1 MRGRAR
7 ACGAGTI
14 INAISMGKGC
24 AFAIDLFTEAT
35 VEIGKDLR
43 GVGGEIEGGGDT
55 TLIKKCVELV
65 LNRFNC
71 DYGAYVR
78 TKSDIPMAKGLKS
91 SSAASNAV
99 VLATLSALGEHE
111 NLSEEDVI
119 NIGVDASIASNVTI
133 TGAYDDA
140 SSSLLGG
147 IILTDNYKREIIKK
161 VELERDVLILVPDED
176 SYTIKTDVRASRLVA
191 PWVKLAYDLALK
203 GEFERAMTLNG
214 FLYTSVLRFSQEP
227 ILNALAA
234 GAKGVTLSGTG
245 TSYVAWVDGEDKYK
259 LIEGWKKLGKIIDTR
274 INNEGAKI
282 ID

>member
-161 VELERDVLILVPDED
+161 VEMERDVLILVPAED

>member
-1 MRGRAR
+1 MKGNAR

-35 VEIGKDLR
+35 VEIGEDLR
-43 GVGGEIEGGGDT
+43 GIGGEIEGGGDT

-99 VLATLSALGEHE
+99 VLATLSALGEQE

-147 IILTDNYKREIIKK
+147 VVLTDNYKREIIKR
-161 VELERDVLILVPDED
+161 VELKRDLLILVPDEA

-227 ILNALAA
+227 ILNALDT
-234 GAKGVTLSGTG
+234 GVKGVTLSGTG
-245 TSYVAWVDGEDKYK
+245 TSYVAWVDEEDKYK
-259 LIEGWKKLGKIIDTR
+259 LIERWEELGKILNTR
-274 INNEGAKI
+274 INNEGAKS

>member
-1 MRGRAR
+1 MRDKAR

-35 VEIGKDLR
+35 VEIGEDLR
-43 GVGGEIEGGGDT
+43 GIDGEIEGGGDT

-99 VLATLSALGEHE
+99 VLATLSALGEE

-147 IILTDNYKREIIKK
+147 IILTDNYKREIIKR

-227 ILNALAA
+227 ILNALDA
-234 GAKGVTLSGTG
+234 GVKGVTLSGTG
-245 TSYVAWVDGEDKYK
+245 TSYVAWVDEEDKYK
-259 LIEGWKKLGKIIDTR
+259 LIERWKELGKILNTR